1 MIFEIFQIS
10 IIAFMFVR
18 LGEPEGIF
26 CWYQKLIEG
35 LPWWL
40 RNPLGWCEKC
50 FAGQALAWI
59 YLILHYKDYNLLEH
73 LFYPA
78 LGIFF
83 VVIYGFLYDK
93 LNHDE

>member
-1 MIFEIFQIS
+1 MILEIFQIS

-18 LGEPEGIF
+18 LGEPESVF
-26 CWYQKLIEG
+26 AWYQRLIEG

-40 RNPLGWCEKC
+40 RNPLGWCERC
-50 FAGQALAWI
+50 FGGQALFWT
-59 YLILHYKDYNLLEH
+59 YLVLHYKDYNLLEH

-83 VVIYGFLYDK
+83 IVIYGFLYDK
-93 LNHDE
+93 LTNDE